1 MSPNMAEGLQ
11 RSDSNLKPSELK
23 AAFKRS
29 RDIDALLDEERELKE
44 KEVQMLILGAGCS
57 GKTTF
62 LKQLRI
68 VYDNGYTEQ
77 EREEFKSIIY
87 ENVRRA
93 VVQLIEGMEE
103 MGLIFESDQ
112 LRTEFFRKS

>member
-1 MSPNMAEGLQ
+1 M
-11 RSDSNLKPSELK
+11 
-23 AAFKRS
+23 
-29 RDIDALLDEERELKE
+29 
-44 KEVQMLILGAGCS
+44 
-57 GKTTF
+57 
-62 LKQLRI
+62 
-68 VYDNGYTEQ
+68 YDNGYTEQ

-112 LRTEFFRKS
+112 LRTEVCTLL